1 MNWYINIKYINNYWI
16 LVSVGTNWYPHL
28 ARFHS
33 DPGGSPASLLVLELD
48 TDTRNL
54 ASKRHI
60 RRLRPCLSRMAI
72 FASGKAM
79 SCELWVLLC
88 RDGLSKANRFLCS
101 NPSGFLRKPV
111 QSSSQFPKNTPT
123 LCCAVPEIWCSD
135 WKLQASHRGWPVA
148 TVFFI
153 WPFAHR
159 QTYLLVVMFETLCI
173 CTYIYICM
181 YVSRNP
187 IMSRIWHSSWLIW
200 WQIPSMNL
208 VGPESPAFFITF
220 QTHETL
226 SVDRMSTPCRP
237 DHWWIQDS
245 EDSQSHRDHIDHL
258 SWFETF
264 WNNLKRCMGKIDGV
278 CLADLWG
285 NKYHHIGS
293 QLKCLPSRPDSSRDF
308 RRSKV
313 PWVWPKCSMPGN
325 RTALTALSWNIDAL
339 ISFIRTWW
347 YSGIQARME
356 KYGKIG
362 YHTINIY
369 QLKPRHGQQGWGSNG

>member
-173 CTYIYICM
+173 CTYIYIYYYIYIYLYM
-181 YVSRNP
+181 Y
-187 IMSRIWHSSWLIW
+187 
-200 WQIPSMNL
+200 
-208 VGPESPAFFITF
+208 
-220 QTHETL
+220 
-226 SVDRMSTPCRP
+226 
-237 DHWWIQDS
+237 
-245 EDSQSHRDHIDHL
+245 
-258 SWFETF
+258 
-264 WNNLKRCMGKIDGV
+264 
-278 CLADLWG
+278 
-285 NKYHHIGS
+285 
-293 QLKCLPSRPDSSRDF
+293 
-308 RRSKV
+308 
-313 PWVWPKCSMPGN
+313 PG
-325 RTALTALSWNIDAL
+325 
-339 ISFIRTWW
+339 IR
-347 YSGIQARME
+347 
-356 KYGKIG
+356 
-362 YHTINIY
+362 
-369 QLKPRHGQQGWGSNG
+369 